1 MLASPYAV
9 LCQEPHRL
17 VNGQALAVVKA
28 EAVEKYILHPQPSP
42 RCILEDVVGIKGIAT
57 ALWPSEEFL
66 WIRVTG

>member
-1 MLASPYAV
+1 M
-9 LCQEPHRL
+9 
-17 VNGQALAVVKA
+17 NGQALAVVKA

-42 RCILEDVVGIKGIAT
+42 RCILEGVVGIKGIAT